1 MDDFVIIH
9 HDKDYLKKCKDII
22 EEKLKNEY
30 KLELNAKS
38 TIYDINNG
46 FDFLGYTYKVKNN
59 KTIISISR
67 KTFKNIKKHIKTIL
81 KLIIKILIVLICLLI
96 IIILL
101 SIVIMEE

>member
-67 KTFKNIKKHIKTIL
+67 KTFKNIRKTCL
-81 KLIIKILIVLICLLI
+81 DCLENQDMKNNLDRKIR
-96 IIILL
+96 
-101 SIVIMEE
+101 

>member
-46 FDFLGYTYKVKNN
+46 FDFFN
-59 KTIISISR
+59 S
-67 KTFKNIKKHIKTIL
+67 F
-81 KLIIKILIVLICLLI
+81 
-96 IIILL
+96 
-101 SIVIMEE
+101 